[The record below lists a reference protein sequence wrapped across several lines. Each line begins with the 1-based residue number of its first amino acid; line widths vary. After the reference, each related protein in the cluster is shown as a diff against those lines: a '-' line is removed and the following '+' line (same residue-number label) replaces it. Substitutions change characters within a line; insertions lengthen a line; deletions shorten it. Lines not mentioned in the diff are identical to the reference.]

1 MRSKKRKNQKKRK
14 METTNTNPENQISE
28 NQEQK
33 EDDKKDKTLLIK
45 RVLFITIGVLLL
57 FLIILATIFIFKS
70 EESKEPTESS
80 PPVESSAKTNEN
92 NTENVPSEPEIKE
105 TKFDFNNLEP
115 EKLNEQ
121 LELLTN
127 KNMEYQKEKEQK
139 ILEEEKKLSPVF
151 NLVNNLKDKEEI
163 KKEENSIVN
172 SEDNKKEEISKIEE
186 IKEDKKEEIISE
198 KKDVATSTSNET
210 KTQNETSNI
219 NSNSKKEQTTKI
231 TESLTFVKLIN
242 VAKIKGDLNKKYFD
256 KVIEV
261 NANVLLCRDDENIIE
276 LYYGP
281 FLEDEIRD
289 NLLSKL
295 IKNGFKEAYSLEM
308 TKEEFD
314 KRCNY

>member
-1 MRSKKRKNQKKRK
+1 

-33 EDDKKDKTLLIK
+33 KEDTKDKTLLIK

-57 FLIILATIFIFKS
+57 FLIILAIIFIFKS

-163 KKEENSIVN
+163 KKEENSIVS

-198 KKDVATSTSNET
+198 KKDVATNTNNET
-210 KTQNETSNI
+210 KTQNETSDI
-219 NSNSKKEQTTKI
+219 NPISKKEETTKI

>member
-1 MRSKKRKNQKKRK
+1 

-163 KKEENSIVN
+163 KKEEKSIVS

-198 KKDVATSTSNET
+198 KKDVATSTNNET

-219 NSNSKKEQTTKI
+219 NSNSKKEETTKT

>member
-1 MRSKKRKNQKKRK
+1 

-80 PPVESSAKTNEN
+80 PAVESSAKTNEN

-151 NLVNNLKDKEEI
+151 NLVNNLKDKEEV

-219 NSNSKKEQTTKI
+219 NSNSKKEETTKI

-261 NANVLLCRDDENIIE
+261 NANILLCRDDENIIE

>member
-1 MRSKKRKNQKKRK
+1 

-70 EESKEPTESS
+70 EESKETTESS

-163 KKEENSIVN
+163 KKEENSIVS

-198 KKDVATSTSNET
+198 KKDIATSTNNET

-219 NSNSKKEQTTKI
+219 NSNSKKEETTKI

>member
-1 MRSKKRKNQKKRK
+1 

-80 PPVESSAKTNEN
+80 PPIESSAKTNEN
-92 NTENVPSEPEIKE
+92 NTENIPSEPEIKE

-163 KKEENSIVN
+163 KKEENSIVS

-198 KKDVATSTSNET
+198 KKDIATSTSNEI

-219 NSNSKKEQTTKI
+219 NSNSKKEETTKI

>member
-1 MRSKKRKNQKKRK
+1 

-80 PPVESSAKTNEN
+80 PPVESSTKTNEN
-92 NTENVPSEPEIKE
+92 NTENVLSESEIKE

-139 ILEEEKKLSPVF
+139 ILEEEKKLSPIF
-151 NLVNNLKDKEEI
+151 NLVNNLKEKEKI
-163 KKEENSIVN
+163 KKEENSIV
-172 SEDNKKEEISKIEE
+172 SLEDNKKEEIAKIEE

-198 KKDVATSTSNET
+198 KKDIATNTNNET
-210 KTQNETSNI
+210 KTQNETSDI
-219 NSNSKKEQTTKI
+219 NSNSKKEETTKI

-256 KVIEV
+256 KVIEI
-261 NANVLLCRDDENIIE
+261 NPNVLLCRDDENIIE

-295 IKNGFKEAYSLEM
+295 IKNGFKESYSLEM

>member
-1 MRSKKRKNQKKRK
+1 

-80 PPVESSAKTNEN
+80 PPIESSAKTNEN

-198 KKDVATSTSNET
+198 KKDVAISTSNET

-219 NSNSKKEQTTKI
+219 NSNSKKEETTKI

>member
-1 MRSKKRKNQKKRK
+1 
-14 METTNTNPENQISE
+14 METTNTNPDNQISE

-163 KKEENSIVN
+163 KKEENSIVS

-198 KKDVATSTSNET
+198 NKDVATSTSNET

-219 NSNSKKEQTTKI
+219 NSNSKKEETTKI

>member
-1 MRSKKRKNQKKRK
+1 
-14 METTNTNPENQISE
+14 METTNTNPENQVSE

-198 KKDVATSTSNET
+198 KKDIATSTSNET

-219 NSNSKKEQTTKI
+219 NSNSKKEETPKI

>member
-1 MRSKKRKNQKKRK
+1 
-14 METTNTNPENQISE
+14 METTNTNPDNQISE

-80 PPVESSAKTNEN
+80 PPIESSAKTNEN

-151 NLVNNLKDKEEI
+151 NLVNSLKDKEEI
-163 KKEENSIVN
+163 KKEENSIVS

-198 KKDVATSTSNET
+198 KKDIVTNTNNET

-219 NSNSKKEQTTKI
+219 NSNSKKEETTKI

-308 TKEEFD
+308 IKEEFD

>member
-1 MRSKKRKNQKKRK
+1 

-80 PPVESSAKTNEN
+80 PPVESSTKTNEN

-151 NLVNNLKDKEEI
+151 NLVNNLKGKEEI

-219 NSNSKKEQTTKI
+219 NSNSKKEETTKI

>member
-1 MRSKKRKNQKKRK
+1 

-57 FLIILATIFIFKS
+57 FLIILAAIFIFKS

-80 PPVESSAKTNEN
+80 PAVESSAKTNEN

-219 NSNSKKEQTTKI
+219 NSNSKKEETTKI

>member
-1 MRSKKRKNQKKRK
+1 

-70 EESKEPTESS
+70 EEIKEPTESS

-163 KKEENSIVN
+163 KKEESSTKSLETTNT
-172 SEDNKKEEISKIEE
+172 EDNKKEEISKIEE

-198 KKDVATSTSNET
+198 KKDIATSTNNET

-219 NSNSKKEQTTKI
+219 NSNSKKDETTKT
-231 TESLTFVKLIN
+231 TESSSFVKLIN

>member
-1 MRSKKRKNQKKRK
+1 

-57 FLIILATIFIFKS
+57 LLIILATIFIFKS

-92 NTENVPSEPEIKE
+92 NRENVPSEPEVKE

-198 KKDVATSTSNET
+198 KKDTTSTSNET
-210 KTQNETSNI
+210 KTQNETSDI
-219 NSNSKKEQTTKI
+219 NSNSKKEETTKI
-231 TESLTFVKLIN
+231 TESSTFVKLIN

>member
-1 MRSKKRKNQKKRK
+1 

-163 KKEENSIVN
+163 KKEENSIVS

-219 NSNSKKEQTTKI
+219 NSNSKKEETTK
-231 TESLTFVKLIN
+231 TNESSTFVKLIN

>member
-1 MRSKKRKNQKKRK
+1 
-14 METTNTNPENQISE
+14 METTNTNPDNQISE

-80 PPVESSAKTNEN
+80 PPIESSAKTNEN

-163 KKEENSIVN
+163 KKEENSIVS

-219 NSNSKKEQTTKI
+219 NSNSKKEETTKI

>member
-1 MRSKKRKNQKKRK
+1 

-80 PPVESSAKTNEN
+80 PPVESSTKTNEN
-92 NTENVPSEPEIKE
+92 NTENVLSESEIKE

-139 ILEEEKKLSPVF
+139 ILEEEKKLSPIF
-151 NLVNNLKDKEEI
+151 NLVNNLKEKEEI
-163 KKEENSIVN
+163 KKEENSIV
-172 SEDNKKEEISKIEE
+172 SLEDNKKEEIAKIEE

-198 KKDVATSTSNET
+198 KKDIATNTNNET
-210 KTQNETSNI
+210 KTQNETSDI
-219 NSNSKKEQTTKI
+219 NSNSKKEETTKI

-256 KVIEV
+256 KVIEI
-261 NANVLLCRDDENIIE
+261 NPNVLLCRDDENIIE

-295 IKNGFKEAYSLEM
+295 IKNGFKESYSLEM

>member
-1 MRSKKRKNQKKRK
+1 

-57 FLIILATIFIFKS
+57 LLIILATIFIFKS
-70 EESKEPTESS
+70 EDSKEPTESS
-80 PPVESSAKTNEN
+80 PAVESSAKTNEN

-163 KKEENSIVN
+163 KKEENSIVS

-198 KKDVATSTSNET
+198 KKDIVTNTNNET

-219 NSNSKKEQTTKI
+219 NSNSKKEETTKI

>member
-1 MRSKKRKNQKKRK
+1 

-70 EESKEPTESS
+70 EESKEPAESS
-80 PPVESSAKTNEN
+80 PPVESSAKTNGN

-172 SEDNKKEEISKIEE
+172 LEDNKKEEISKIEE

-219 NSNSKKEQTTKI
+219 NSNSKKEETTKI

>member
-1 MRSKKRKNQKKRK
+1 

-80 PPVESSAKTNEN
+80 PPIESSAKTNEN
-92 NTENVPSEPEIKE
+92 NIENVPSEPEIKE

-198 KKDVATSTSNET
+198 KKDIATSTSNET

-219 NSNSKKEQTTKI
+219 NSNSKKEETTKI

>member
-1 MRSKKRKNQKKRK
+1 

-80 PPVESSAKTNEN
+80 PPIESSAKTNEN

-163 KKEENSIVN
+163 KKEENSIVS
-172 SEDNKKEEISKIEE
+172 SEDNKKEEISKIKE

-198 KKDVATSTSNET
+198 KKDIATSTSNET

-219 NSNSKKEQTTKI
+219 NSNSKKEETTKI

-281 FLEDEIRD
+281 FLEDELRD

>member
-1 MRSKKRKNQKKRK
+1 

-80 PPVESSAKTNEN
+80 PPIESSAKTNEN

-163 KKEENSIVN
+163 KKEEKSIVS

-198 KKDVATSTSNET
+198 KKDIATSTSNET

-219 NSNSKKEQTTKI
+219 NSNSKKEETTKI

-308 TKEEFD
+308 VKEEFD
-314 KRCNY
+314 NRCNY

>member
-1 MRSKKRKNQKKRK
+1 
-14 METTNTNPENQISE
+14 MEATNTNPENQISE

-80 PPVESSAKTNEN
+80 PPIESSAKTNEN
-92 NTENVPSEPEIKE
+92 KTENVPSEPEIKE

-163 KKEENSIVN
+163 KKEENSIVS

-198 KKDVATSTSNET
+198 KKDIATSTSNET

-219 NSNSKKEQTTKI
+219 NSNSKKEETTKI

>member
-1 MRSKKRKNQKKRK
+1 

-80 PPVESSAKTNEN
+80 PPIESSAKTNEN

-163 KKEENSIVN
+163 KKEENSIVS

-198 KKDVATSTSNET
+198 KKDVATNTSNET

-219 NSNSKKEQTTKI
+219 NSNSKKEETTKI

-308 TKEEFD
+308 TQEEFD

>member
-1 MRSKKRKNQKKRK
+1 

-57 FLIILATIFIFKS
+57 LLIILATIFIFKS

-80 PPVESSAKTNEN
+80 PPIESSAKTNEN

-151 NLVNNLKDKEEI
+151 NLVNNLKDKEEV

-198 KKDVATSTSNET
+198 NKDLTTNTSNET

-219 NSNSKKEQTTKI
+219 NSNSKKEETTKI

>member
-1 MRSKKRKNQKKRK
+1 

-57 FLIILATIFIFKS
+57 LLIILATIFIFKS

-163 KKEENSIVN
+163 KKEENSIVS

-198 KKDVATSTSNET
+198 KKDIATSTSNET

-219 NSNSKKEQTTKI
+219 NSNSKKEETTKI

>member
-1 MRSKKRKNQKKRK
+1 

-80 PPVESSAKTNEN
+80 PPIESSAKTNEN
-92 NTENVPSEPEIKE
+92 NTENVPSEPEVKE

-172 SEDNKKEEISKIEE
+172 LEDNKKEEISKIEE

-198 KKDVATSTSNET
+198 KKDVATSTNNET

-219 NSNSKKEQTTKI
+219 NSNSKKEETTKI

>member
-1 MRSKKRKNQKKRK
+1 

-80 PPVESSAKTNEN
+80 PPIESSAKTNEN

-151 NLVNNLKDKEEI
+151 NLVNNLKDKEEV

-198 KKDVATSTSNET
+198 KKDIATNTNNET

-219 NSNSKKEQTTKI
+219 NSNSKKEETTKI

-261 NANVLLCRDDENIIE
+261 NANILLCRDDENIIE

>member
-1 MRSKKRKNQKKRK
+1 
-14 METTNTNPENQISE
+14 METTNTNPDNQISE

-163 KKEENSIVN
+163 KKEEKSIVS

-219 NSNSKKEQTTKI
+219 NSNSKKEETTKI

>member
-1 MRSKKRKNQKKRK
+1 

-80 PPVESSAKTNEN
+80 PPVESSAKSNEN
-92 NTENVPSEPEIKE
+92 NKENVPSEPEIKE

-163 KKEENSIVN
+163 KKEENSIVS

-198 KKDVATSTSNET
+198 KKDIITNTNNET

-219 NSNSKKEQTTKI
+219 NSNSKKEETTKI

>member
-1 MRSKKRKNQKKRK
+1 

-80 PPVESSAKTNEN
+80 PPIESSAKTNEN

-163 KKEENSIVN
+163 KKEENSIVS

-198 KKDVATSTSNET
+198 KKDIATSTNNET

-219 NSNSKKEQTTKI
+219 NSNSKKEETTKI

>member
-1 MRSKKRKNQKKRK
+1 

-80 PPVESSAKTNEN
+80 PPVESSTKTNEN
-92 NTENVPSEPEIKE
+92 NIENVPSEPEVKE

-151 NLVNNLKDKEEI
+151 NLVNNLKDKEGI
-163 KKEENSIVN
+163 KKEENSIVS

-219 NSNSKKEQTTKI
+219 NSNSKKEETTKI

>member
-1 MRSKKRKNQKKRK
+1 

-80 PPVESSAKTNEN
+80 PAVESSAKTNEN

-151 NLVNNLKDKEEI
+151 NLVNNLKDKEGI
-163 KKEENSIVN
+163 KKEENSIVS

-198 KKDVATSTSNET
+198 KKDIATSTSNET

-219 NSNSKKEQTTKI
+219 NSNSKKEETTKI
-231 TESLTFVKLIN
+231 TESSTFVKLIN

>member
-1 MRSKKRKNQKKRK
+1 

-45 RVLFITIGVLLL
+45 KILFIIIGVLLL

-80 PPVESSAKTNEN
+80 PPVESSTKTNEN

-163 KKEENSIVN
+163 KKEENSIVS

-198 KKDVATSTSNET
+198 KKDIVTNTNNET

-219 NSNSKKEQTTKI
+219 NSNSKKEETTKI

>member
-1 MRSKKRKNQKKRK
+1 

-45 RVLFITIGVLLL
+45 KVLFIIIGVLLL
-57 FLIILATIFIFKS
+57 LLIILATIFIFKS
-70 EESKEPTESS
+70 EESKEPAESS

-92 NTENVPSEPEIKE
+92 NTENVLSEPEVKE

-163 KKEENSIVN
+163 KKEEI
-172 SEDNKKEEISKIEE
+172 SEIEE

-198 KKDVATSTSNET
+198 NKDVTTSTSNET

-219 NSNSKKEQTTKI
+219 NSNSKKEETTKT
-231 TESLTFVKLIN
+231 TEFLTFVKLIN

-261 NANVLLCRDDENIIE
+261 NANVLLCRDDENTIE

>member
-1 MRSKKRKNQKKRK
+1 

-80 PPVESSAKTNEN
+80 PPIESSAKTNEN
-92 NTENVPSEPEIKE
+92 NIENVPSEPEIKE

-163 KKEENSIVN
+163 KKEENSIVS

-198 KKDVATSTSNET
+198 KKDVATSTNNET

-219 NSNSKKEQTTKI
+219 NSNSKKEETTKI

>member
-1 MRSKKRKNQKKRK
+1 

-80 PPVESSAKTNEN
+80 PPIESSAKTNEN
-92 NTENVPSEPEIKE
+92 NTENIPSEPEIKE

-163 KKEENSIVN
+163 KKEENSIVS

-198 KKDVATSTSNET
+198 KKDVATSTNNET

-219 NSNSKKEQTTKI
+219 NSNSKKEETTKI

>member
-1 MRSKKRKNQKKRK
+1 
-14 METTNTNPENQISE
+14 METTNTNPDNQISE

-80 PPVESSAKTNEN
+80 PAVESSAKTNEN

-163 KKEENSIVN
+163 KKEENSIVS

-198 KKDVATSTSNET
+198 KKDIVTNTNNET

-219 NSNSKKEQTTKI
+219 NSNSKKEETTKI

>member
-1 MRSKKRKNQKKRK
+1 

-163 KKEENSIVN
+163 KKEENSIVS

-219 NSNSKKEQTTKI
+219 NSNSKKEETTKI

-295 IKNGFKEAYSLEM
+295 IKNGFKETYSLEM
-308 TKEEFD
+308 IKEEFD